1 MNIKELAAK
10 YSLGKGDFWELPQKK
25 GLWILT
31 HDSIEKIANQEGI
44 ALKDFQVL
52 NSEAGLCR
60 FLITMQKGDRT
71 VTSIG
76 EADKSN
82 CKANYL
88 GCMAE
93 KRGIDRCV
101 LKLINAYEYGIKSE
115 EEADDFKQQAYT
127 VTEAQ
132 KEEFQNLKD
141 HPCFVGK
148 KGDLNRWFKKFQT
161 EEQAEDGI
169 LTMREK
175 IMESE
180 AKVGNN

>member
-1 MNIKELAAK
+1 MQIKVGSSGLKTIKE
-10 YSLGKGDFWELPQKK
+10 
-25 GLWILT
+25 
-31 HDSIEKIANQEGI
+31 
-44 ALKDFQVL
+44 
-52 NSEAGLCR
+52 
-60 FLITMQKGDRT
+60 

-127 VTEAQ
+127 VTEDQ
-132 KEEFQNLKD
+132 KEQFQSLKE
-141 HPCFVGK
+141 HQCFVGK
-148 KGDLNRWFKKFQT
+148 KADLNKWFKKFQT

-180 AKVGNN
+180 AKLGNN

>member
-1 MNIKELAAK
+1 MNIKELATK
-10 YSLGKGDFWELPQKK
+10 YSLGQGDFWELPQKK

-44 ALKDFQVL
+44 TLKDFQVL
-52 NSEAGLCR
+52 NSEASLCR

-76 EADKSN
+76 EADKLN

-88 GCMAE
+88 GCMSE

-115 EEADDFKQQAYT
+115 EESDAFKQQEYS
-127 VTEAQ
+127 VTESQ
-132 KEEFQNLKD
+132 KEEFENLKK
-141 HPCFVGK
+141 HQTFVGK
-148 KGDLNRWFKKFQT
+148 KADLNRWFKKSQT
-161 EEQAEDGI
+161 EDDAEDKL

-180 AKVGNN
+180 ARVEGN

>member
-1 MNIKELAAK
+1 
-10 YSLGKGDFWELPQKK
+10 
-25 GLWILT
+25 
-31 HDSIEKIANQEGI
+31 
-44 ALKDFQVL
+44 
-52 NSEAGLCR
+52 
-60 FLITMQKGDRT
+60 
-71 VTSIG
+71 
-76 EADKSN
+76 
-82 CKANYL
+82 
-88 GCMAE
+88 MAE

-132 KEEFQNLKD
+132 KEEFQNLKE
-141 HPCFVGK
+141 HQCFIGK